1 MSSSIPD
8 GNPPADAAAASTN
21 APAAAS
27 AARTRQDALPTH
39 VAASATDYN
48 VLAVCDRYAC
58 VASAAAIHLVS
69 LSSPLS
75 VITLT
80 DAAASCACFDR
91 AGKRLLTGGSDKEV
105 RLWELDDNLSAAT
118 APRRLCTH
126 NKKIG
131 CVTFSPCE
139 SSALWADLFGEVY
152 SVALAAPAS
161 ASDAPPAP
169 TLVLGHLSPVSHLA
183 FSAPRPPNQ
192 DPTAAGVTLLTA
204 DREGHVRESRWPHA
218 FVIECYYLEHS
229 QPLALLLPLR
239 DAPLL
244 LTAAVDRAEICVWDA
259 KGGDGALVGRVPTA
273 ELVVRAGKEAAPEA
287 VAAEAPLLV
296 AAACEIRGG
305 GEGIADAPTGDLA
318 LVAMC
323 FKGPHAA
330 TISFCACAPAGS
342 AAPPVRLL
350 PELSHTTLAPGCEVT
365 ALAYCAATATLVA
378 LVRNIPD
385 GESDQGL
392 LLINKASAAAFATGD
407 AMAASQLMALPKAS
421 PPATGTLPSGGDDGN
436 DDDEDDGSDGVASKR
451 AKVQ

>member
-8 GNPPADAAAASTN
+8 GNPGRRRRRVHQRACRRLGGAHPPDA
-21 APAAAS
+21 P
-27 AARTRQDALPTH
+27 PTH

-48 VLAVCDRYAC
+48 VLAVCDRH
-58 VASAAAIHLVS
+58 ASASARRRYPPAS
-69 LSSPLS
+69 LSSPPS
-75 VITLT
+75 VITPT

-183 FSAPRPPNQ
+183 FSAALLPTGPARRRRHAPHRGPRGPR
-192 DPTAAGVTLLTA
+192 A
-204 DREGHVRESRWPHA
+204 REPVAHA
-218 FVIECYYLEHS
+218 FVIETYYLEHS

-305 GEGIADAPTGDLA
+305 GEGIADAPAGDLA

-323 FKGPHAA
+323 FKGHHAA

-365 ALAYCAATATLVA
+365 ALAYCAASATLVA
-378 LVRNIPD
+378 LVRNIPN
-385 GESDQGL
+385 GESGQGL

-436 DDDEDDGSDGVASKR
+436 DDDDDGSDGVASKR